1 MTKLRCCSCLLLMMF
16 SGFAFGQDTGGW
28 RLYRPNQEVRV
39 PQLPAL
45 TARSHDPSDVLLAAL
60 GIVFNDPSIC
70 CGRDSALEDR
80 ALAADP
86 SSLKEIASKVEGKQL
101 LSDGRPIMITA
112 DFVPSAPSDRHL
124 PADRGPAEGK
134 ACPADGV
141 ELSSLCPLWGC
152 LRRSRGRHRRQPVHD
167 SQASAPG
174 YAVFRL
180 AAGGYFQSRYRR
192 PKHRQRILVRGCET
206 AVGLYFRLVSS
217 HKCSHALKLALRG

>member
-112 DFVPSAPSDRHL
+112 DFVPSAPSVDISLRIVGPLKEKRALLMVWNSHL
-124 PADRGPAEGK
+124 YVLYG
-134 ACPADGV
+134 
-141 ELSSLCPLWGC
+141 
-152 LRRSRGRHRRQPVHD
+152 
-167 SQASAPG
+167 
-174 YAVFRL
+174 AVFDEVADDTGSSQFMIHKLLLLDTRYS
-180 AAGGYFQSRYRR
+180 GSRREVTFNR
-192 PKHRQRILVRGCET
+192 DTDDLNTVKGFLFVD
-206 AVGLYFRLVSS
+206 V
-217 HKCSHALKLALRG
+217 KLQ